1 MSGAASWPATAVVLK
16 YVWLRE
22 KEGWCKRR
30 CIGAYGVVDELTPQV
45 EVIQSDPVGFVC
57 WVGRQSEVTS
67 FFTCAHL
74 ISGQQLPYTTPTG
87 QALSAEQPSSQLSL
101 TVSKNTRPKP
111 NHPWTP
117 S

>member
-1 MSGAASWPATAVVLK
+1 MAWRGAACCRRRTVVWCESGCELPATAVVLK

-67 FFTCAHL
+67 YFTCAHL
-74 ISGQQLPYTTPTG
+74 ISGQLPYTTP
-87 QALSAEQPSSQLSL
+87 
-101 TVSKNTRPKP
+101 
-111 NHPWTP
+111 
-117 S
+117 